1 MSAWVVDTCRIR
13 LIGILIALGC
23 LILAACAGGGGP
35 QESAESGASSTDPTA
50 EAPTEKAT
58 ASTDPDAVSGTFEI
72 DGGPELYVEC
82 AGTGKPTI
90 LLEAGD
96 NSDTGQWSPIFTA
109 LTEQTRTCAYDRAG
123 LGRSDAAEGCRQ
135 LDDLLDD
142 TEALLKAA
150 RIDPAYLLVGTSG
163 GGFLMAGLAARRPGD
178 VAGLVLLETPKAI
191 TILPPEVRDQI
202 RCDAPGN
209 VEHRD
214 YRAVEHA
221 VWDHRK
227 RLGSFPM
234 RIMSNDYGKYSP
246 PGDEKTNAKDQ
257 RGWLVLSSN
266 SKQIVVTSGHDV
278 VWNETD
284 LSLKLILDVLREAQ

>member
-1 MSAWVVDTCRIR
+1 MLT
-13 LIGILIALGC
+13 
-23 LILAACAGGGGP
+23 ACAGGDGP
-35 QESAESGASSTDPTA
+35 QESAEAGASSAVPTA
-50 EAPTEKAT
+50 DAPTAKAT
-58 ASTDPDAVSGTFEI
+58 SSTDPDAVSGTFDI
-72 DGGPELYVEC
+72 GGGRELYVEC

-96 NSDTGQWSPIFTA
+96 NSDTGQWWPIFTA
-109 LTEQTRTCAYDRAG
+109 LTEQTRTCAYERAG
-123 LGRSDAAEGCRQ
+123 IGRSHAAMGCRQ
-135 LDDLLDD
+135 LDDLLGD
-142 TEALLKAA
+142 TEAMLQAA
-150 RIDPAYLLVGTSG
+150 RIDPPYVLVGTSG
-163 GGFLMAGLAARRPGD
+163 GGFLMSGLAARHPED

-191 TILPPEVRDQI
+191 TILPPEIREQI
-202 RCDAPGN
+202 RCGAPGN

-234 RIMSNDYGKYSP
+234 RIMSNDYGKNSP
-246 PGDEKTNAKDQ
+246 PGDEKTNAEDQ

-278 VWNETD
+278 VWNETN

>member
-1 MSAWVVDTCRIR
+1 MNGLALAAAWLAALVVTVP
-13 LIGILIALGC
+13 LIGCSDPPSNGSQEP
-23 LILAACAGGGGP
+23 AAPGAG
-35 QESAESGASSTDPTA
+35 SAVPSPDAA
-50 EAPTEKAT
+50 TETAT
-58 ASTDPDAVSGTFEI
+58 ASTDPDVLSGTFVI
-72 DGGPELYVEC
+72 DGGRELYVEC

-96 NSDTGQWSPIFTA
+96 ESDTGQWTPIFPPLA
-109 LTEQTRTCAYDRAG
+109 EQTRTCAYDRAG
-123 LGRSDAAEGCRQ
+123 LGRSDAATGCRQ

-150 RIDPAYLLVGTSG
+150 RIDPPYLLVGTSG
-163 GGFLMAGLAARRPGD
+163 GGYLMAGLAARRQED

-191 TILPPEVRDQI
+191 TILPPEVREEI

-221 VWDHRK
+221 VWDHRR
-227 RLGSFPM
+227 RLGSFPV
-234 RIMSNDYGKYSP
+234 RIMSNDYGKNSP
-246 PGDEKTNAKDQ
+246 PGDEKTNVEDQ

-266 SKQIVVTSGHDV
+266 SKQVVVTSGHDV

-284 LSLKLILDVLREAQ
+284 LSLKLIVDVLREAR

>member
-1 MSAWVVDTCRIR
+1 VETCRIR
-13 LIGILIALGC
+13 LVGVLMAFACGMLP
-23 LILAACAGGGGP
+23 ACAGGDGSNGA
-35 QESAESGASSTDPTA
+35 AEGGASAVPTA
-50 EAPTEKAT
+50 QAPTETAT
-58 ASTDPDAVSGTFEI
+58 ASTDPDALSGTFDI
-72 DGGPELYVEC
+72 GGGHELYVEC
-82 AGTGKPTI
+82 AGSGKPTI
-90 LLEAGD
+90 VLEAGD
-96 NSDTGQWSPIFTA
+96 NSDIGQWSPIFTA
-109 LTEQTRTCAYDRAG
+109 LTERTRTCAYDRAG
-123 LGRSDAAEGCRQ
+123 LGRSEAAEGCRQ
-135 LDDLLDD
+135 LNDLLDD
-142 TEALLKAA
+142 TEALFKVA
-150 RIDPAYLLVGTSG
+150 RIHPPFLLVGTSG
-163 GGFLMAGLAARRPGD
+163 GGYLMAGLAARRPAD

-191 TILPPEVRDQI
+191 TILTAEVREQI

-234 RIMSNDYGKYSP
+234 RIMTNDYENDSLL
-246 PGDEKTNAKDQ
+246 GDEKTNVEDQ

-284 LSLKLILDVLREAQ
+284 LSLKLILEVLREAQ

>member
-1 MSAWVVDTCRIR
+1 
-13 LIGILIALGC
+13 
-23 LILAACAGGGGP
+23 
-35 QESAESGASSTDPTA
+35 
-50 EAPTEKAT
+50 
-58 ASTDPDAVSGTFEI
+58 
-72 DGGPELYVEC
+72 
-82 AGTGKPTI
+82 
-90 LLEAGD
+90 
-96 NSDTGQWSPIFTA
+96 
-109 LTEQTRTCAYDRAG
+109 
-123 LGRSDAAEGCRQ
+123 
-135 LDDLLDD
+135 
-142 TEALLKAA
+142 
-150 RIDPAYLLVGTSG
+150 
-163 GGFLMAGLAARRPGD
+163 MAGLAARRPGD
-178 VAGLVLLETPKAI
+178 VAGLVLLATPKAI